1 MAQQYGLG
9 RGLSSLI
16 PPRKMTES
24 PKGSPF
30 SYPDPG
36 QGNTSALV
44 ATVDDTSIPA
54 GTSVVLPPGGE
65 EMMAGAMQIPVESI
79 VPNPHQ
85 PRSQF
90 DDAKLAELAQSIK
103 EHGIL
108 QPITVTRLANGTFE
122 LIAGERRFQAGKMA
136 GLATIPAL
144 VREAGEREK
153 LELAIIENT
162 QRHDLNPI
170 EEAKAYLRL
179 TDEFGLS
186 QEAVSQ
192 KVSKSR
198 STVANTLRLLSL
210 PIEIQRAIAEGKISE
225 GHAKALLSIENSEKQ
240 RALFDLI
247 VKGGM
252 TVRETELKVR
262 EISIKP
268 HTRVN
273 RSADPEL
280 LAQESALAER
290 LKTKVKIVP
299 VGKGGR
305 VVIEFYSKEE
315 LEGFIGRI

>member
-1 MAQQYGLG
+1 MPTRITPSGHATDDGAAPTPV
-9 RGLSSLI
+9 SAPT
-16 PPRKMTES
+16 PPEIS
-24 PKGSPF
+24 AVKGAPVV
-30 SYPDPG
+30 
-36 QGNTSALV
+36 Q
-44 ATVDDTSIPA
+44 ATVSARGDDQA
-54 GTSVVLPPGGE
+54 EALPGSL
-65 EMMAGAMQIPVESI
+65 QVPVESI

-90 DDAKLAELAQSIK
+90 DEAKLRELSESIK
-103 EHGIL
+103 EHGIV
-108 QPITVTRLANGTFE
+108 QPITVTRLPDGTFE
-122 LIAGERRFQAGKMA
+122 LIAGERRLQAAKLA
-136 GLATIPAL
+136 GLKTVPVL

-179 TDEFGLS
+179 TDEFGMS

-198 STVANTLRLLSL
+198 SAVANTIRLLSL
-210 PIEIQRAIAEGKISE
+210 PIEIQRAIAEGKLSE
-225 GHAKALLSIENSEKQ
+225 GHAKALLSIENAEKQ

-252 TVRETELKVR
+252 TVRETEAKVR
-262 EISIKP
+262 EISVRP
-268 HTRVN
+268 HTRAN
-273 RSADPEL
+273 RSANPEIV
-280 LAQESALAER
+280 AQESVLADR

-305 VVIEFYSKEE
+305 IVIEFYSKEE
-315 LEGFIGRI
+315 LDGLIGRL

>member
-16 PPRKMTES
+16 PPRKTTDP

-30 SYPDPG
+30 SYPERITPSSPSPAPPIAVPSEDIPAEL
-36 QGNTSALV
+36 S
-44 ATVDDTSIPA
+44 TSI
-54 GTSVVLPPGGE
+54 GV
-65 EMMAGAMQIPVESI
+65 GAMPGALQLPVESI

-90 DDAKLAELAQSIK
+90 DEGKLKELAASIT
-103 EHGIL
+103 EHGIV
-108 QPITVTRLANGTFE
+108 QPITVTRLADGTFE
-122 LIAGERRFQAGKMA
+122 LIAGERRFQAAKLA
-136 GLATIPAL
+136 GLKTVPAL

-198 STVANTLRLLSL
+198 SAVANTLRLLSL

-225 GHAKALLSIENSEKQ
+225 GHAKALLSIENAEKQ

-252 TVRETELKVR
+252 TVRETEAKVR
-262 EISIKP
+262 EISVRP
-268 HTRVN
+268 HTRAS
-273 RSADPEL
+273 RALDPML
-280 LAQESALAER
+280 AAQEQALSDR

-315 LEGFIGRI
+315 LEGFVGRV